1 MKFHITIPVEIEY
14 ALTPAEAGEREVGTG
29 LMLSPN
35 VPSVCDI
42 VSITIGD
49 GLIKSGPRIDL
60 YALDAE
66 MRQDIIDACFKDWED
81 EAR

>member
-1 MKFHITIPVEIEY
+1 MKFFLTIPVEVEY

-35 VPSVCDI
+35 VPAGCDI
-42 VSITIGD
+42 VRITHQCGVV
-49 GLIKSGPRIDL
+49 SGMTINPDK
-60 YALDAE
+60 LDAE